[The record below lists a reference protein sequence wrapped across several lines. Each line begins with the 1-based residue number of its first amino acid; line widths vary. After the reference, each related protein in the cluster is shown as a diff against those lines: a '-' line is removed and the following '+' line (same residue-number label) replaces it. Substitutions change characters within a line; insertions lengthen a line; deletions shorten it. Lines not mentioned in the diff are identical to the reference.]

1 MPPLACRTRRARSP
15 SGPQQASCLRRGC
28 AGVNRRTAAAAGP
41 GPCGRFMPARPNPH
55 GELAVRRRNWGIL
68 TGGFHVRLFSLGRGR
83 SGARHGL
90 AGHWAH
96 ADGVVL
102 AFLAGLRT
110 GRRLSS
116 EPAQVPGTD
125 HPRFWRQLDDSQR
138 SQQNVRGFPAG
149 HGRAMGD
156 LFLSP
161 RARHSA
167 NFPTLNP
174 GPDRPRMFGQAR
186 ATMTEFVG
194 PR

>member
-1 MPPLACRTRRARSP
+1 MVPNRHPAYAGAAQGSTGAPPRQDPAP
-15 SGPQQASCLRRGC
+15 
-28 AGVNRRTAAAAGP
+28 AAAL
-41 GPCGRFMPARPNPH
+41 CLHGRIPMASLRSAAAT
-55 GELAVRRRNWGIL
+55 GGIL

-110 GRRLSS
+110 GRRRSS

-125 HPRFWRQLDDSQR
+125 HPRFWRRLNDGQR

-149 HGRAMGD
+149 QGRAMGD

-161 RARHSA
+161 RARPSA
-167 NFPTLNP
+167 NFLTLNP